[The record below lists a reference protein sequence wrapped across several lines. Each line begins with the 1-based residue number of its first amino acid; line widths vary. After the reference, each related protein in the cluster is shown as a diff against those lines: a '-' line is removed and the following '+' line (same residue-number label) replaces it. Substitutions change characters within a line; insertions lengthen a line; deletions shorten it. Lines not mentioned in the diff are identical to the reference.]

1 MLGEDQKNRP
11 QRLAWAV
18 TGSGHFFRESLEL
31 MARFAPLDL
40 FISKAAAEVVRQ
52 YDQDFTSLPKGVR
65 LFKDNS
71 ASAVPV
77 GKFYHGE
84 YHSLVLAPATSNT
97 IAKCVVGI
105 SDSLPTNLFAQAGK
119 CRVPTI
125 VFACDTAPELL
136 TEAPS
141 EMVTVWP
148 RTIDLVNVER
158 LKEFAGVTV
167 VDSMA
172 QLEQAIASRLTEAAN
187 GHGR

>member
-1 MLGEDQKNRP
+1 MAEPSNQPRP

-18 TGSGHFFRESLEL
+18 TGSGHFFRESMEL
-31 MARFAPLDL
+31 MARLAPLDL
-40 FISKAAAEVVRQ
+40 FISKAAEEVVRMYRQ
-52 YDQDFTSLPKGVR
+52 QFTALPKGVR

-105 SDSLPTNLFAQAGK
+105 SDSLPTNVFAQAGK

-125 VFACDTAPELL
+125 VFACDTAPELQ

-141 EMVTVWP
+141 SIVTVWP
-148 RTIDLVNVER
+148 RAIDLDNVQR
-158 LKEFAGVTV
+158 LKQFAGVTV
-167 VDSMA
+167 VESMA
-172 QLEQAIASRLTEAAN
+172 ELEQAIVARLAEAA
-187 GHGR
+187 HDPDR